1 MTVDDVMTCDVCRVF
16 TTTCPSP
23 GPEEAPLVPPNTD
36 GQEISLPGLNDYSGQ
51 VLKDERSELETGG
64 SLATLR
70 VCTNSQGGLLDNPGL
85 VTAGCGN
92 VLDKWDQVC
101 GNVLWQCGNVMR
113 QCPGQMG
120 SGTAL
125 TSCLLVESSTRK

>member
-1 MTVDDVMTCDVCRVF
+1 MFNSSYPAPLPD
-16 TTTCPSP
+16 S
-23 GPEEAPLVPPNTD
+23 APLVSLATG
-36 GQEISLPGLNDYSGQ
+36 GQEIPLPGVNDYSGQ